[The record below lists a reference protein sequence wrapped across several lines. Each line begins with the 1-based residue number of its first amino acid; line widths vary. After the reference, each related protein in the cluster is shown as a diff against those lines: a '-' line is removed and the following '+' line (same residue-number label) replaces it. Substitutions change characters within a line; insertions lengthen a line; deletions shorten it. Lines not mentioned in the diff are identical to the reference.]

1 MDTALFIVIGLGFTG
16 IVAGI
21 TVAVLALKA
30 LFIDESRDD
39 DVLGGDAFVFQ
50 PDRFSDTSPDPVT
63 GRARG
68 LNDLSESVPF
78 PIRRRSKLHVVK

>member
-1 MDTALFIVIGLGFTG
+1 MTTALIILAGLC
-16 IVAGI
+16 IVAACA
-21 TVAVLALKA
+21 VAFLTLMAPRADNELP
-30 LFIDESRDD
+30 D

-50 PDRFSDTSPDPVT
+50 PDRFSDASPDPVT

-78 PIRRRSKLHVVK
+78 PIRQRK